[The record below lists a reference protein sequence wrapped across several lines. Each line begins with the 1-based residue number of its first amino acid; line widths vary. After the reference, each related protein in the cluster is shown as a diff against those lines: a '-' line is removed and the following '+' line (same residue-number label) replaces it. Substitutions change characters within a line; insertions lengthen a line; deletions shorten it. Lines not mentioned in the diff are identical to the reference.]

1 LATVHNKQQTGR
13 WGENKALDFL
23 IQCGY
28 ELLASNYRVRRAEF
42 DLLMKDGN
50 ELVVV
55 EVKTRYNA
63 LLEPEK
69 SVSKNQQKILIQG
82 VEEYL
87 KMHPQYKTVRFD
99 IVAINLHAGKMN
111 LTHFKDAF
119 YPSY

>member
-1 LATVHNKQQTGR
+1 MATTNNKQQTGK
-13 WGENKALDFL
+13 WGEQKALEFL
-23 IQCGY
+23 LQQGY
-28 ELLASNYRVRRAEF
+28 ELLATNYRIRRAEI
-42 DLLMKDGN
+42 DILMKDNN

-69 SVSKNQQKILIQG
+69 SVSKNQQKILING
-82 VEEYL
+82 IEEYL
-87 KMHPQYKTVRFD
+87 KLHPNFKTVRFD

-111 LTHFKDAF
+111 FTHFKDAF

>member
-1 LATVHNKQQTGR
+1 MATTNNNQQKGR
-13 WGENKALDFL
+13 WGEQKALDFL
-23 IQCGY
+23 IQNGY

-87 KMHPQYKTVRFD
+87 KMHPHYASVRFD
-99 IVAINLHAGKMN
+99 IIAIHLQDGKMD
-111 LTHFKDAF
+111 LMHFKDAF